1 MSKHIKYKWCI
12 YADNDIEKEVVE
24 HLKKSDMNVFWVA
37 EDLKLKKE
45 EDTFHYKKA
54 KELKRYL
61 LTYDNDFWSDN
72 HYLLKD
78 SPGVIILSLGDI
90 NLIKYLPVLLRKL
103 INDCNPLCEP
113 LYLAGFKIK
122 LSPEGIAL
130 KGIDHDTQKRSIT
143 HWKWKEII

>member
-12 YADNDIEKEVVE
+12 YADNDIEKEIVE

-45 EDTFHYKKA
+45 EATFHYKKA

-61 LTYDNDFWSDN
+61 LTHENNFWNDD

-78 SPGVIILSLGDI
+78 SPGVIILSSGGI

-103 INDCNPLCEP
+103 INDCNPLYEQ
-113 LYLAGFKIK
+113 LYLDGFKIK
-122 LSPEGIAL
+122 LSPECIAL
-130 KGIDHDTQKRSIT
+130 KDIDHDTQKRSIT
-143 HWKWKEII
+143 HWEWKEII

>member
-1 MSKHIKYKWCI
+1 M
-12 YADNDIEKEVVE
+12 
-24 HLKKSDMNVFWVA
+24 
-37 EDLKLKKE
+37 
-45 EDTFHYKKA
+45 
-54 KELKRYL
+54 
-61 LTYDNDFWSDN
+61 TYDNDFWSDN

-113 LYLAGFKIK
+113 LYLDGFKIN